1 MEIGNKTL
9 VTKEEKVEGI
19 GTSYIIVANVTVRTD
34 GKISRANGVIN
45 NRVTGESAGYLD
57 YMKDGETMIRAYNGY
72 KVSQLSG
79 EVEEYITAVE
89 ASYAS
94 GVAGS

>member
-34 GKISRANGVIN
+34 CKVTRANGPIN
-45 NRVTGESAGYLD
+45 NRTTGESAGYLD

-72 KVSQLSG
+72 KVSELSA
-79 EVEEYITAVE
+79 EVEEFLKAVE

-94 GVAGS
+94 GVAES

>member
-34 GKISRANGVIN
+34 CKVTRANGPIN
-45 NRVTGESAGYLD
+45 NRTTGES
-57 YMKDGETMIRAYNGY
+57 
-72 KVSQLSG
+72 
-79 EVEEYITAVE
+79 
-89 ASYAS
+89 
-94 GVAGS
+94 

>member
-1 MEIGNKTL
+1 M
-9 VTKEEKVEGI
+9 
-19 GTSYIIVANVTVRTD
+19 R
-34 GKISRANGVIN
+34 
-45 NRVTGESAGYLD
+45 
-57 YMKDGETMIRAYNGY
+57 DGETMIRAYNGY

-94 GVAGS
+94 EVAGS